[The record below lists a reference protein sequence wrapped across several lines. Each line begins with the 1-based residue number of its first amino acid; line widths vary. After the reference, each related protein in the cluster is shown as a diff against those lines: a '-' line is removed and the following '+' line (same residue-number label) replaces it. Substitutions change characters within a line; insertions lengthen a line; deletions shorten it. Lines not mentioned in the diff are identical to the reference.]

1 MLPGRAG
8 STRAAP
14 AALLVLAAALLIA
27 RVGAGVYEARH
38 AAPLGG
44 LVKWRAPDGAEAAAA
59 NGKPILYDFSA
70 TWCEPCKRMDREVFA
85 NQESAVLINASFVA
99 VHVDDDDQAMAAAAL
114 RSRHHVEA
122 LPTLVVVRPG
132 GGEPRRLQGYP
143 GKQRVLSF
151 LKRATEPEQPK
162 APLPDLDR

>member
-1 MLPGRAG
+1 MRPGSAG
-8 STRAAP
+8 STRAVP
-14 AALLVLAAALLIA
+14 TALLVLAAVLLVA

-44 LVKWRAPDGAEAAAA
+44 LVRWRAPDGAEAAAPD
-59 NGKPILYDFSA
+59 GKPILYDFSA

-85 NQESAVLINASFVA
+85 NQDSAGLINGSFFA
-99 VHVDDDDQAMAAAAL
+99 VHVDDDDQSMAAAAL
-114 RSRHHVEA
+114 RSRHHLEA

-143 GKQRVLSF
+143 GKQRVLAF

-162 APLPDLDR
+162 APLPGLGR